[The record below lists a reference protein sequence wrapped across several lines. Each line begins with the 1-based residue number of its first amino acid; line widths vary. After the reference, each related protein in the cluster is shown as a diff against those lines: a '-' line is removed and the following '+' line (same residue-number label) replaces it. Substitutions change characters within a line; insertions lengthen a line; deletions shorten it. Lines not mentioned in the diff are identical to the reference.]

1 MSIIILLLIVWS
13 LLAEKKSSIY
23 TDRVIETLIIC
34 FIIEEMLSIVTN
46 NVKTIK
52 IDKP

>member
-1 MSIIILLLIVWS
+1 MLYIH
-13 LLAEKKSSIY
+13 
-23 TDRVIETLIIC
+23 RVIETLIIC
-34 FIIEEMLSIVTN
+34 FMIEEMLSIV